1 MKCVVQ
7 NLITGYGRD
16 PLSPDALSFTH
27 TDGAILS
34 ILGPNGVGKTT
45 LLKTLLGLIPAL
57 GGSIHYNEKPLSDWT
72 PREFW
77 QKVGYVPQA
86 KSVQGASITL
96 EEMVVLGR
104 SPRMG
109 LFAQPSRKDWAA
121 VERALATVGMNDFAS
136 RSLHALSGGQLQLGL
151 IARALVND
159 PEWII
164 LDEPESHLDFKNQER
179 VLSVIHSLKTE
190 GLGAIFNTH
199 FPHHAIELADQAILM
214 GEADAPLVGPAKA
227 VLTAENLSKALDVP
241 IEIGT
246 IAGRTSIVVPHT
258 R

>member
-1 MKCVVQ
+1 MKCVVK
-7 NLITGYGRD
+7 NLITGYGEKA
-16 PLSPDALSFTH
+16 LSSATLSFTH
-27 TDGAILS
+27 GDGEILS

-57 GGSIHYNEKPLSDWT
+57 GGTIHYNEQALSTWKPRD
-72 PREFW
+72 FW

-86 KSVQGASITL
+86 KSAQGASITL

-109 LFAQPSRKDWAA
+109 LFAQPSPSDWAA
-121 VERALATVGMNDFAS
+121 VDKALALVGMNAFAD

-179 VLSVIHSLKTE
+179 VLSVIDSLKAQ

-199 FPHHAIELADQAILM
+199 FPHHAIELADQAILLS
-214 GEADAPLVGPAKA
+214 ETEAPLVGPAKA
-227 VLTAENLSKALDVP
+227 ILTAPNLSKALDVP

-246 IAGRTSIVVPHT
+246 IAGRTSIVVP